1 VNVKAGDFA
10 DLGGWPLKSPPS
22 RTIGAGVAKRCPH
35 PLGHDARDRIGRT
48 ASRIGHD
55 HRHGPRWIALRVR
68 NTRDSRE
75 GGGNCC
81 EMQELPAGKLMSRW
95 VGSPAAC
102 VGCYVKPQ
110 LNLGKLRMSEIGF
123 SGRDDQL
130 EIRSAELGEAVISI
144 ATR

>member
-1 VNVKAGDFA
+1 
-10 DLGGWPLKSPPS
+10 
-22 RTIGAGVAKRCPH
+22 
-35 PLGHDARDRIGRT
+35 
-48 ASRIGHD
+48 
-55 HRHGPRWIALRVR
+55 LRVR

-81 EMQELPAGKLMSRW
+81 EMQELPAAGKLMSRW

-144 ATR
+144 ATRVMPAVDPSRTSAAEFAVMHNARLIQRYGRV